1 MSEDYFERV
10 ERAKNFLEKRLPFV
24 PEILLILGTG
34 LSGIGEKVEPELVM
48 SYKEIPHFP
57 VSTVE
62 SHAGELVV
70 GHLGGKRVAVFR
82 GRFHYYEGYST

>member
-1 MSEDYFERV
+1 MAKDYFERV
-10 ERAKNFLEKRLPFV
+10 ETARSFLEGRLPFI

-34 LSGIGEKVEPELVM
+34 LSGVGEKVVPEVVIP
-48 SYKEIPHFP
+48 YREIPHFP

-70 GHLGGKRVAVFR
+70 GHLAGKSVAAFR
-82 GRFHYYEGYST
+82 GRFHYYEGYS